1 MELTSN
7 NIFLSPQQAIQL
19 ETKLNLDN
27 LLGKKWN
34 KLGDVLCSWKIEPT
48 TIKQNKSMIYKISKE
63 QSDWI
68 LKHIENDSM
77 VKPYQLEIIDKDD
90 MVDVK
95 ELIEENKILQK
106 QIFDYSKLIKSAK
119 ISIRMNEKVI
129 YQNCNHQWKRD
140 WDCAFDDKCKYQCN
154 KCGLWRNDYMYR

>member
-48 TIKQNKSMIYKISKE
+48 IKQNKSMIYKISKE

-77 VKPYQLEIIDKDD
+77 VKPYQLEIIDEDD